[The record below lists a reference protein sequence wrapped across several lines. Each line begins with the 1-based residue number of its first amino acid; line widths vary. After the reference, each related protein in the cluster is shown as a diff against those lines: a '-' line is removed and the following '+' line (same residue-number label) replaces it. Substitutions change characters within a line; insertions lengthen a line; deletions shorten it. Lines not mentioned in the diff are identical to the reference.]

1 VDRRPVG
8 EVRRGDARM
17 HSHPTNPM
25 ASADGWFHPGDLAVR
40 NPACIAIGNRAKDD
54 IVSDCDRAREIVG

>member
-1 VDRRPVG
+1 MDRRPVG
-8 EVRRGDARM
+8 EVRRGDAPMR
-17 HSHPTNPM
+17 SHPMNPM

-54 IVSDCDRAREIVG
+54 IVSDRARAREIVG